1 MSYVERMRM
10 EMERQH
16 EEYPG
21 YNIYDRAEDE
31 DDMDVLRGLH
41 NNRSMMTSPRNGFY
55 LGASWVH
62 CTLVDLVR
70 SAAFGIGIVV
80 IINI

>member
-21 YNIYDRAEDE
+21 YNNYDRAEEE

-55 LGASWVH
+55 
-62 CTLVDLVR
+62 
-70 SAAFGIGIVV
+70 
-80 IINI
+80 